1 MNWKGLG
8 LTGERIQLMAQVTE
22 DIGLLDLPQQ
32 SP

>member
-8 LTGERIQLMAQVTE
+8 LAGGRIQLMAQVMG

>member
-1 MNWKGLG
+1 MNRKGLG
-8 LTGERIQLMAQVTE
+8 LAGGRIQLMAQVM